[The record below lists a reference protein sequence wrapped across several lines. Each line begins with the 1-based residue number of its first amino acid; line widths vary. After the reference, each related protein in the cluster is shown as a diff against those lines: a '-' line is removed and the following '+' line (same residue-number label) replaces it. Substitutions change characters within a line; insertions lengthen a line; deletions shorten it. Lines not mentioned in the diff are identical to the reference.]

1 VVRVGAAAIWLV
13 AGGAKIADLTHFH
26 AQVEQYKLLP
36 HALEAPFAYT
46 LPFVECAVGLYLLI
60 GLLVRPAAI
69 VGCVL
74 MVAFI
79 VAMAQAWARG
89 LVLNCGCF
97 GTLDLQRVGLGTIL
111 RDAALGLPSLAM
123 AIRPARKWS
132 LDHLLLGKPDRFALP
147 RGGRARPRPEPAT

>member
-1 VVRVGAAAIWLV
+1 VRVGAAAIWIV
-13 AGGAKIADLTHFH
+13 AGGAKIADLTHFN

-36 HALEAPFAYT
+36 HALEAPFAYA
-46 LPFVECAVGLYLLI
+46 LPFVEVAVGIYLLI

-69 VGCVL
+69 VGCAL

-79 VAMAQAWARG
+79 VAMAEAWARG

-97 GTLDLQRVGLGTIL
+97 GSLDLQRVGLETIL

-123 AIRPARKWS
+123 AIRPSRKWS
-132 LDHLLLGKPDRFALP
+132 LDSALLGKPDRFVLP
-147 RGGRARPRPEPAT
+147 RSTRTRSRPEPAT